1 MDFVR
6 RRFSQG
12 GSGSDDESKSMSS
25 SISEGTSRF
34 FNSVVAKK
42 NGLLNNISSKIES
55 VGTLMK
61 TNSMKG
67 GNSPMKSGPDPRYQ
81 HWEDSKDR
89 LYAGN
94 RYENAD
100 RRSNHSSGGYSD
112 SSWNG
117 DEQPP
122 TSSNIN
128 ISFDEP
134 LYSPTNKT
142 FSNTE
147 QFQNTSPSNV
157 KSGFRNGKE
166 AEQYYA
172 PKSNHGTNHKI
183 VADVHSE
190 HSNGT
195 STQKIQNRVSE
206 PMSSAD
212 VESSAS
218 TNNMEYE
225 EPNEVKRAPK
235 FTTTKRRSSTV
246 DEMLF
251 DDYVPPDDLA
261 DKPEVQNGIGNFK
274 KKTLIHASGDL
285 MSFDDDFEKDK
296 ELPTFQ
302 SGISVESSEYGGYS
316 QTSVDSSDNEFGGVQ
331 LYRTASMGSENSW
344 SSSYSIDSQP
354 DDLTLEC
361 MGFMKGFVEKIFKSS
376 ILQEDFGLHY
386 FATVLFECNEAEDF
400 SPAKTLMNMCFTFY
414 HESSHGNVRYKNFLY
429 SYLREQPIWQ
439 SLRFWNAA
447 FFDAIQCERS
457 RRPVC
462 TRTFTCNMRAF
473 GLQKELCLEFLRKQ
487 STIANVKGEQLQMLK
502 DNCEKWKEH

>member
-12 GSGSDDESKSMSS
+12 GSGSDDEGKSMSS

-61 TNSMKG
+61 TNSSSYDDSSDEG
-67 GNSPMKSGPDPRYQ
+67 GNSPLKSGPDPRYQ
-81 HWEDSKDR
+81 TWEDSKDR
-89 LYAGN
+89 LHAAS
-94 RYENAD
+94 RYEHAD

-117 DEQPP
+117 DEHPP

-142 FSNTE
+142 YSNTE
-147 QFQNTSPSNV
+147 QFQNTSPSNG
-157 KSGFRNGKE
+157 KSGYSNGKD

-190 HSNGT
+190 HSKDTTN
-195 STQKIQNRVSE
+195 QKIQNRISE
-206 PMSSAD
+206 PPMSSAN
-212 VESSAS
+212 VEGSAGA
-218 TNNMEYE
+218 NMEYE
-225 EPNEVKRAPK
+225 GNDEVKRAPK

-261 DKPEVQNGIGNFK
+261 DETEVQSGIGNFK

-285 MSFDDDFEKDK
+285 MSFDDDFEKDT
-296 ELPTFQ
+296 ELPTFH
-302 SGISVESSEYGGYS
+302 SGISVESSEYGAYS
-316 QTSVDSSDNEFGGVQ
+316 QTSVDSSENEFGGVQ

-344 SSSYSIDSQP
+344 SSSFSIDSQP

-361 MGFMKGFVEKIFKSS
+361 MGFMKAFVEKIFKS
-376 ILQEDFGLHY
+376 
-386 FATVLFECNEAEDF
+386 
-400 SPAKTLMNMCFTFY
+400 
-414 HESSHGNVRYKNFLY
+414 R
-429 SYLREQPIWQ
+429 
-439 SLRFWNAA
+439 
-447 FFDAIQCERS
+447 
-457 RRPVC
+457 
-462 TRTFTCNMRAF
+462 
-473 GLQKELCLEFLRKQ
+473 
-487 STIANVKGEQLQMLK
+487 
-502 DNCEKWKEH
+502 